1 MSNKIVV
8 KSLAN
13 FKSPDVTKLQEV
25 KIDDRTS
32 IYIAIGADVEEA
44 KKHFLAKRTELNLIN
59 FPNNKN

>member
-1 MSNKIVV
+1 MSNKVV

-13 FKSPDVTKLQEV
+13 FKSPDVSQLQEV

-44 KKHFLAKRTELNLIN
+44 KKHYFAKRAEK
-59 FPNNKN
+59 NKPQIHTKKP